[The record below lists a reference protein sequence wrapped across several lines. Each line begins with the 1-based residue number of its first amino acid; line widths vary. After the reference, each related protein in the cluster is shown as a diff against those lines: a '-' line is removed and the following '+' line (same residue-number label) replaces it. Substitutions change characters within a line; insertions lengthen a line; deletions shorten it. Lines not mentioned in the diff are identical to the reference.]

1 MGTTYGIAQFAP
13 SQIIRQR
20 VCVSVCVC
28 VQHLHTNFSFMGCHL
43 TFAVSGPR
51 FEVFPLL
58 TCGQLK
64 CAAFNFFNFNSE
76 AHSLGGLS
84 LLPKTSF
91 SYGRSCHLSRSL
103 LSAGLQPRAWSWA
116 HEIHARARYI
126 YIYTYMV
133 VKLHNMYVNDQQL
146 LYQSTW
152 WLLNEP
158 DNGAW
163 VLEDPSLFCRLAKVI
178 VHPHIQFPRLDD

>member
-126 YIYTYMV
+126 YIYIHT
-133 VKLHNMYVNDQQL
+133 
-146 LYQSTW
+146 
-152 WLLNEP
+152 WLLNFIICM
-158 DNGAW
+158 W
-163 VLEDPSLFCRLAKVI
+163 MISSCSTSLHDGYLMSQIMEHGCWRIPVSSAGL
-178 VHPHIQFPRLDD
+178 PRLLCTLTFNSLA